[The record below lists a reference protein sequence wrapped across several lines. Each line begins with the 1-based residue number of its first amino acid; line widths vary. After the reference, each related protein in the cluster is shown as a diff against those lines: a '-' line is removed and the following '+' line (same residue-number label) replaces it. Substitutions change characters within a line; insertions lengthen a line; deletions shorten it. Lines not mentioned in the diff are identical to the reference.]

1 MVSPDKHFANG
12 VGLQANEPH
21 TAQGEVTSL
30 NFQIFRL
37 IKTSPL
43 ILVAAI
49 AACIFAIR
57 MMAPPNLLD
66 QDQERPASYV
76 LDVIKNGN
84 WLCQRDWTGDITSKP
99 PLYTWLCAIA
109 TQPFGRINL
118 FALYLPGALA
128 GFGIAWL
135 LFHFGRVSFGARSA
149 LFGALM
155 SMLTSAG
162 FKEFGLA
169 RTDGVFAFMV
179 TGAALLAFKAW
190 MTGRGWTWFWLMTA
204 AATLTK
210 GPLGLVLP
218 AGGLLACVWEKK
230 SGDALPIRGAYL
242 RGALL
247 FILITAG
254 WLLASYWQYG
264 TPVLKKLLLK
274 EFVGQAAGT
283 TVKHAPGTLIYQPPL
298 YYLGRAAPWSLLA
311 YWGLWRIWRRP
322 SAEINA
328 RRLERFL
335 FCWFAV
341 GLALF
346 SIAPHQRADHL
357 WPIMPAGAL
366 IAGVELARLTQSFS
380 PRVVYHCSAVVIITI
395 LLGFSCYYFGPGARV
410 PIISQTVAIK
420 KLAAA
425 IEQKGGKEFPL
436 THVDDPIGLQVYLNT
451 LRPRVSY
458 ERAARLLR
466 GSRPAFVA
474 INDLKKLESAGHED
488 NKLSYT
494 KLLSTGSGKTNVTY
508 IIGNRSTF
516 ERANSMACCFGPIFI
531 HTSDAWLLNLTEKEA
546 CFEITTEP
554 GQILVTNESPEPR
567 DMSVCFFS
575 NGVHQPRRKKLAG
588 NESWIPRM

>member
-12 VGLQANEPH
+12 VDLQANEPH

-230 SGDALPIRGAYL
+230 IGRCFADPRRVSERGSLVYFDNCRMVAGFLLAIRYAGVEKIAIKGVRGASCGYDGKTRPRHFNLPAAFVLSGARCSLEFARLLGTLADLAAPL
-242 RGALL
+242 RRNQRATVRAL
-247 FILITAG
+247 
-254 WLLASYWQYG
+254 S
-264 TPVLKKLLLK
+264 LLLVCRRSGAFQHRSTS
-274 EFVGQAAGT
+274 ESG
-283 TVKHAPGTLIYQPPL
+283 P
-298 YYLGRAAPWSLLA
+298 SLA
-311 YWGLWRIWRRP
+311 D
-322 SAEINA
+322 NA
-328 RRLERFL
+328 RRGLD
-335 FCWFAV
+335 CWGGIGAV
-341 GLALF
+341 DAILF
-346 SIAPHQRADHL
+346 SQ
-357 WPIMPAGAL
+357 
-366 IAGVELARLTQSFS
+366 
-380 PRVVYHCSAVVIITI
+380 
-395 LLGFSCYYFGPGARV
+395 
-410 PIISQTVAIK
+410 
-420 KLAAA
+420 
-425 IEQKGGKEFPL
+425 GG
-436 THVDDPIGLQVYLNT
+436 
-451 LRPRVSY
+451 
-458 ERAARLLR
+458 
-466 GSRPAFVA
+466 
-474 INDLKKLESAGHED
+474 
-488 NKLSYT
+488 LS
-494 KLLSTGSGKTNVTY
+494 L
-508 IIGNRSTF
+508 
-516 ERANSMACCFGPIFI
+516 
-531 HTSDAWLLNLTEKEA
+531 
-546 CFEITTEP
+546 
-554 GQILVTNESPEPR
+554 
-567 DMSVCFFS
+567 
-575 NGVHQPRRKKLAG
+575 
-588 NESWIPRM
+588 